1 MSDNKNLETVQEETT
16 ETVVAAEEMEQ
27 AEKTGVVVFEDKKK
41 AASQSA
47 NYTHTFKK
55 PREIMGK
62 KYNTMTFYFE
72 NLTGDD
78 MEAVEE
84 ELAANNQFVLAPEVN
99 SAFQARLA
107 ARAAGVASDEI
118 CRLPLGDYMKIKNKA
133 RDFLIAAGY

>member
-1 MSDNKNLETVQEETT
+1 
-16 ETVVAAEEMEQ
+16 
-27 AEKTGVVVFEDKKK
+27 
-41 AASQSA
+41 
-47 NYTHTFKK
+47 
-55 PREIMGK
+55 MGK

-118 CRLPLGDYMKIKNKA
+118 CRLPIGDYMKIKNKA
-133 RDFLIAAGY
+133 RDFLVSAGY

>member
-16 ETVVAAEEMEQ
+16 EIVAAEEMEQ
-27 AEKTGVVVFEDKKK
+27 AEKTGVVVMGDKKK

-84 ELAANNQFVLAPEVN
+84 ELAANNQFVLAPEVRQDLQQEPPGLHLTK
-99 SAFQARLA
+99 SAVYRLA
-107 ARAAGVASDEI
+107 I
-118 CRLPLGDYMKIKNKA
+118 T
-133 RDFLIAAGY
+133 

>member
-16 ETVVAAEEMEQ
+16 ETVAAEEMEQ
-27 AEKTGVVVFEDKKK
+27 AEKTGVVVMGDKKK
-41 AASQSA
+41 AASQSV
-47 NYTHTFKK
+47 NYTHTFKE

-62 KYNTMTFYFE
+62 KYKTMTFYFE
-72 NLTGDD
+72 NLTGED

-107 ARAAGVASDEI
+107 AR
-118 CRLPLGDYMKIKNKA
+118 GDYMKIKNKA
-133 RDFLIAAGY
+133 RDFLVSAGY

>member
-1 MSDNKNLETVQEETT
+1 MNDNKNLETVQEETT
-16 ETVVAAEEMEQ
+16 EIVAAEEMEQ
-27 AEKTGVVVFEDKKK
+27 AEKTGVVVMGDKKK

-133 RDFLIAAGY
+133 RDFLVSAGY

>member
-1 MSDNKNLETVQEETT
+1 MSDNKNFETVQEETT
-16 ETVVAAEEMEQ
+16 ETVAAEELEQ
-27 AEKTGVVVFEDKKK
+27 AERTGVVVFEEKKK
-41 AASQSA
+41 TASQSV
-47 NYTHTFKK
+47 NYTHTFKE

-62 KYNTMTFYFE
+62 KYKTMTFYFE

-133 RDFLIAAGY
+133 RDFLVSAGY

>member
-16 ETVVAAEEMEQ
+16 ETVAAEELEQ
-27 AEKTGVVVFEDKKK
+27 AERTGVVVFEDKKK

-84 ELAANNQFVLAPEVN
+84 NWRRTTSLYLH
-99 SAFQARLA
+99 R
-107 ARAAGVASDEI
+107 
-118 CRLPLGDYMKIKNKA
+118 K
-133 RDFLIAAGY
+133 